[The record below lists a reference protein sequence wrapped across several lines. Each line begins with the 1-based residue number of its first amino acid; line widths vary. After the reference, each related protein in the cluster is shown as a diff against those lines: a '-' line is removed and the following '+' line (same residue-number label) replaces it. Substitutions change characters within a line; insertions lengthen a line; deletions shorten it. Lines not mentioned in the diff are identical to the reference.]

1 MGQRIK
7 AVVRYDGTDFAGWQV
22 QPETR
27 TVQGAIEEKL
37 ALIAGGPVRICSAGR
52 TDSGVHALAQV
63 FHCDWPVAVPL
74 EDLRRR
80 LSQMLVP
87 EIRIESIEAVAE
99 DFHAQWHA
107 KSKRYAYSI
116 CQGREPDPFTRRYTW
131 RILPDVNRAR
141 VREIAQR
148 VVGTHD
154 FGGFCSKGVDIEDTV
169 RTIHSVE
176 ILEGPVVGPRDARDH
191 WRIEFEGDGFL
202 YKMVRNLVG
211 TFVEIAREKIPDST
225 IEEILRTPKYYTGF
239 TAPACGLFLV
249 DVSYSCDAA
258 SPGDE

>member
-1 MGQRIK
+1 MGKRIK
-7 AVVRYDGTDFAGWQV
+7 AIVRYDGTDFAGWQV
-22 QPETR
+22 QPELR
-27 TVQGAIEEKL
+27 TVQGVIEEKL
-37 ALIAGGPVRICSAGR
+37 GLIAGTPVRIMSAGR
-52 TDSGVHALAQV
+52 TDSGVHALGQA
-63 FHCDWPVAVPL
+63 FCCDWPVEVPL

-87 EIRIESIEAVAE
+87 EIRIESIEPVAD

-107 KSKRYAYSI
+107 KGKRYAYSI
-116 CQGREPDPFTRRYTW
+116 CQGREPDPFTMRYTW
-131 RILPDVNRAR
+131 RILPDVDRKR
-141 VREIAQR
+141 VREVAQR

-154 FGGFCSKGVDIEDTV
+154 FGGFCSKGVEIEDTV

-176 ILEGPVVGPRDARDH
+176 VLDGPVVGPLDVRDH

-211 TFVEIAREKIPDST
+211 TFVETVRGKVPEST
-225 IEEILRTPKYYTGF
+225 IEDILKTPTPYMGF

-249 DVSYSCDAA
+249 EVHY
-258 SPGDE
+258 